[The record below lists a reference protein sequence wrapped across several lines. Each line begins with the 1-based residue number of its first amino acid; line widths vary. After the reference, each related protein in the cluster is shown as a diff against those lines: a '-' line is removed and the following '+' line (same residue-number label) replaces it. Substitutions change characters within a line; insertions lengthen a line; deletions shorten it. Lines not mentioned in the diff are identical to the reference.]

1 VPDPGKAIRVIPDA
15 GAAEPIGAGAASFGR
30 SIVRLVNRAAARRT
44 AVVGQR
50 AISVARDS
58 RTTVTRI

>member
-1 VPDPGKAIRVIPDA
+1 MPLLTSWPRNDA
-15 GAAEPIGAGAASFGR
+15 VTIGGTRAG
-30 SIVRLVNRAAARRT
+30 IYL
-44 AVVGQR
+44 